1 MIDLNNKSKFGK
13 LAKECKT
20 DIQKI
25 DFFNTYQEAF
35 VPNKTDGTFSLKE
48 NVSKEI
54 DDAFYV
60 YANMKRMTEDEL
72 DELRELAWNNYPAN
86 FKIFLFDFCFLNT
99 NWVNFNL
106 VIWNAVAMIPIL
118 ATSTKANLLIY
129 VGGGGFIL
137 LGSFFFGRLVTFF
150 FPKNPLIRKNRE
162 K

>member
-54 DDAFYV
+54 DDALYV

-72 DELRELAWNNYPAN
+72 DELREFAWNNYPTN

-99 NWVNFNL
+99 N
-106 VIWNAVAMIPIL
+106 
-118 ATSTKANLLIY
+118 
-129 VGGGGFIL
+129 
-137 LGSFFFGRLVTFF
+137 
-150 FPKNPLIRKNRE
+150 
-162 K
+162 